1 MNAGVDSAERSHSRA
16 RTVTRGVGR
25 VPNRPR
31 AAPAASGSGT
41 VTLDGIDQ
49 RRAFAAQY
57 ERIVLANA
65 EHEVVD
71 AAELVVCDAWLERLE
86 TLGAN
91 AAQLMA
97 TSRAAHDAATA
108 RVREA
113 SAEAEPGSMVRALE
127 LLEQVESSCLRNRE
141 LCREILSFAQ
151 TQLEELS
158 RARCAREAR
167 RRVNAACVEA
177 ARHAALGTPPLPQD
191 GS

>member
-1 MNAGVDSAERSHSRA
+1 M
-16 RTVTRGVGR
+16 
-25 VPNRPR
+25 
-31 AAPAASGSGT
+31 
-41 VTLDGIDQ
+41 TLDGIDQ
-49 RRAFAAQY
+49 RRAFAEQY

-97 TSRAAHDAATA
+97 TSRAAHDAARA

-113 SAEAEPGSMVRALE
+113 SAEAEPGSLLRALE

-141 LCREILSFAQ
+141 LCREILAFAQ
-151 TQLEELS
+151 EQLEALT
-158 RARCAREAR
+158 RARCAREVR

-177 ARHAALGTPPLPQD
+177 ARHAALGAPAQAD
-191 GS
+191 GPCGGAGTQMTAGGA